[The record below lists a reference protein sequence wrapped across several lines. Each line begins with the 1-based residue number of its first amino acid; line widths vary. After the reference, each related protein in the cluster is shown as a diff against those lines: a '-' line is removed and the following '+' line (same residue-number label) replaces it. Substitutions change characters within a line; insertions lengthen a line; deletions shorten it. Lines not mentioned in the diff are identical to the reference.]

1 MNKDMTNLL
10 IFMALCFVGYLIF
23 RNLPFKEGMD
33 TVVASSSTTSGVGGD
48 AAAYAAT
55 IKSRAVKLQDELHM
69 DKYQSEYENAILNL
83 DNLVDNLM
91 LKEALSVNTAD
102 PMGSFETIAKLN
114 SVKSALNNL
123 MIFMDGK

>member
-23 RNLPFKEGMD
+23 RSLPFKEGMN

-55 IKSRAVKLQDELHM
+55 IKSHAVKHQDELHI
-69 DKYQSEYENAILNL
+69 DKYRSDYENAVLNL
-83 DNLVDNLM
+83 DDLVDHMM
-91 LKEALSVNTAD
+91 LKESLNVNHAD
-102 PMGSFETIAKLN
+102 PMSSLEKIAKLN
-114 SVKSALNNL
+114 GVKSGLNNV
-123 MIFMDGK
+123 MKFMDSK